1 MVTFDLPIS
10 VDLMDWLQKY
20 IVHVH
25 KVKKII
31 KSMYIHKSNNTKML
45 LTLNL
50 EFWICIYIYIFCVNI
65 V

>member
-25 KVKKII
+25 KVKKNYKINVHSQ
-31 KSMYIHKSNNTKML
+31 KQQHKKCN
-45 LTLNL
+45 
-50 EFWICIYIYIFCVNI
+50 
-65 V
+65 

>member
-25 KVKKII
+25 KVKKNYKINVH
-31 KSMYIHKSNNTKML
+31 S
-45 LTLNL
+45 
-50 EFWICIYIYIFCVNI
+50 
-65 V
+65 